1 MLSFKIDVKTGV
13 PILPM
18 SLEGI
23 FGEGFS
29 KKSSSNFLIGN
40 LNNEQN
46 LAKQGQEGFGM
57 ERKVAH

>member
-1 MLSFKIDVKTGV
+1 
-13 PILPM
+13 M

-29 KKSSSNFLIGN
+29 EKSSSNFLIGN

-46 LAKQGQEGFGM
+46 LAKQGQEVFGM
-57 ERKVAH
+57 EGKVAH

>member
-1 MLSFKIDVKTGV
+1 
-13 PILPM
+13 M

-29 KKSSSNFLIGN
+29 EKSSSNFLIGN
-40 LNNEQN
+40 LNKEQN

-57 ERKVAH
+57 ERKAAH